1 MPAGAMLLWQDG
13 CCEDEGVMQ
22 GSTDLQPM
30 ADFATWCN
38 NQGAAQD
45 GLHNAVSG
53 VFWWAWNAN
62 SGASGFAGSQRLI
75 PMLRV

>member
-1 MPAGAMLLWQDG
+1 
-13 CCEDEGVMQ
+13 MQ
-22 GSTDLQPM
+22 GSQDVQPQ

-38 NQGAAQD
+38 YQGGAQD

-62 SGASGFAGSQRLI
+62 SGLRAPGPSHAFPKSSLCRDCLFLKLQAIVGNTIAS
-75 PMLRV
+75 